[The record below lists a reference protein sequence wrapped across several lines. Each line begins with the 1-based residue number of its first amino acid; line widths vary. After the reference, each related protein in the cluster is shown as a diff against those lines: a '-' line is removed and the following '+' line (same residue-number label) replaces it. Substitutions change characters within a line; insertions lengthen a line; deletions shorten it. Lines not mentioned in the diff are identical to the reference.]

1 VPAVGD
7 WIHFTPNEAPGGVRH
22 VINAIVAP
30 RAIAW
35 VASVAADGTHNLAP
49 HSYTTVFSTSPP
61 IVGFVSTGEKDT
73 LRNVRAT
80 GEFVYNVVPDELLEP
95 MNLTS
100 ADFPPEI
107 SEFAWSGLTPVPSDQ
122 VVPPRVGE
130 SPLAMECRVVSIVQV
145 PGANSWLVMGE
156 VLAFHIAARVWRNE
170 RIDLSLVRPL
180 TRLGGN
186 DYGRFGTIEKRE
198 RPVYADLLAEPEKPR

>member
-1 VPAVGD
+1 MTDG
-7 WIHFTPNEAPGGVRH
+7 IRFTPDAAPGGARH
-22 VINAIVAP
+22 VLNAIVAP

-35 VASVAADGTHNLAP
+35 VSTVDVHGTLNLAP
-49 HSYTTVFSTSPP
+49 HSYTTVFSTNPP

-80 GEFVYNVVPDELLEP
+80 GEFVYNVVPGDLLEP

-107 SEFAWSGLTPVPSDQ
+107 SEFEWADLTPVESDHI
-122 VVPPRVGE
+122 VPPRVGE
-130 SPLAMECRVVSIVQV
+130 SPMSMECAVVGITQV

-156 VLAFHIAARVWRNE
+156 VLAFHISERVWRNE

-186 DYGRFGTIEKRE
+186 DYGVFGTIEKLK
-198 RPVYADLLAEPEKPR
+198 RPVYSDLLSELESESE